1 MMVNQK
7 EEEDD
12 IDEDDNHEDDE
23 VGLGDD
29 YDDVEM
35 MNES

>member
-1 MMVNQK
+1 MMVNQ
-7 EEEDD
+7 EC
-12 IDEDDNHEDDE
+12 DNHEDDE

-35 MNES
+35 MNDS